1 MGGGGGMPVGGGLLA
16 KASISAAW
24 RVSRDLSLSLE
35 GGWVSAPQGDFS
47 APSAS
52 IALHWDLAPQPGLPS
67 ALARQELAGGVELLH
82 SAARLGGPPQSL
94 QNVSFKFNRFVGESV
109 YLSAQTQSAYQGDAG
124 AFAVGLFGIG
134 AQWRFGPGW
143 RYGAE
148 MLAGAAGGG
157 GVDTGNGAVL
167 KPMVYVGYDIG
178 PSMYL
183 RAGAGRIVADAG
195 LDSNVFE
202 LSLVFAYS
210 VDGRR

>member
-1 MGGGGGMPVGGGLLA
+1 
-16 KASISAAW
+16 
-24 RVSRDLSLSLE
+24 
-35 GGWVSAPQGDFS
+35 
-47 APSAS
+47 
-52 IALHWDLAPQPGLPS
+52 
-67 ALARQELAGGVELLH
+67 
-82 SAARLGGPPQSL
+82 
-94 QNVSFKFNRFVGESV
+94 
-109 YLSAQTQSAYQGDAG
+109 
-124 AFAVGLFGIG
+124 
-134 AQWRFGPGW
+134 
-143 RYGAE
+143 